1 MSEELPLPQTPVESD
16 SDSDTDVNPVSGQD
30 IFETLAGVNE
40 PENALPPLAMADLP
54 ESIRE
59 AVTRMGWQE
68 LMPVQAMSLPYS
80 LAGRDLMIQSRT
92 GSGKTGA
99 FLLPLLESVD
109 GKSNAA
115 QALILVPTRELAL
128 QVAHEAKV
136 LLGDT
141 KIKSAAL
148 YGGVG
153 YGAQLEALRDGAQV
167 IIGTPGRVLDHL
179 LRRTLSLEGLRCLV
193 FDEADRMLSIGF
205 YPDMKE
211 VSRYLPQRR
220 VPAYMFSATFPVH
233 VLRLAAEFMHEPQML
248 SLSHKEVHI
257 ALVDHVYY
265 QTDAMGKD
273 RALVRILEMES
284 PGAAM
289 IFCNTRS
296 NVHYVTAV
304 LRGFGYNADA
314 LCSDLTQSQRE
325 EVLTR
330 VRGGET
336 RFLVAT
342 DVAARGIDIA
352 DLSHVILYEPPE
364 DPESYIHRAGRTGRA
379 GAGGTVISLVDIM
392 EKLALLR
399 IAKHYKI
406 NIVEQPTPDDSALR
420 SVVEERLTA
429 LLEAKL
435 RQSTGLQKER
445 FARFL
450 PLVRHLVDNDDAE
463 TLAMLLDEYYQQALH
478 GTLPT
483 PAPMAVPSPAGRA
496 GGGRGP
502 SSGGGGSGGGG
513 GDGGRRRRS
522 RRPRGGSGSGQA

>member
-167 IIGTPGRVLDHL
+167 IIGTPAGCW
-179 LRRTLSLEGLRCLV
+179 TICC
-193 FDEADRMLSIGF
+193 
-205 YPDMKE
+205 
-211 VSRYLPQRR
+211 
-220 VPAYMFSATFPVH
+220 
-233 VLRLAAEFMHEPQML
+233 AAP
-248 SLSHKEVHI
+248 
-257 ALVDHVYY
+257 
-265 QTDAMGKD
+265 
-273 RALVRILEMES
+273 
-284 PGAAM
+284 
-289 IFCNTRS
+289 
-296 NVHYVTAV
+296 
-304 LRGFGYNADA
+304 
-314 LCSDLTQSQRE
+314 
-325 EVLTR
+325 
-330 VRGGET
+330 
-336 RFLVAT
+336 
-342 DVAARGIDIA
+342 
-352 DLSHVILYEPPE
+352 
-364 DPESYIHRAGRTGRA
+364 
-379 GAGGTVISLVDIM
+379 
-392 EKLALLR
+392 
-399 IAKHYKI
+399 
-406 NIVEQPTPDDSALR
+406 
-420 SVVEERLTA
+420 
-429 LLEAKL
+429 
-435 RQSTGLQKER
+435 
-445 FARFL
+445 
-450 PLVRHLVDNDDAE
+450 
-463 TLAMLLDEYYQQALH
+463 
-478 GTLPT
+478 
-483 PAPMAVPSPAGRA
+483 
-496 GGGRGP
+496 
-502 SSGGGGSGGGG
+502 
-513 GDGGRRRRS
+513 
-522 RRPRGGSGSGQA
+522 

>member
-1 MSEELPLPQTPVESD
+1 MNEELTLPGTPPESSVESA
-16 SDSDTDVNPVSGQD
+16 SDLFAELTGVS
-30 IFETLAGVNE
+30 E
-40 PENALPPLAMADLP
+40 PENALPPLTVEDLSPAMRA
-54 ESIRE
+54 
-59 AVTRMGWQE
+59 AVARMGWRE
-68 LMPVQAMSLPYS
+68 LMPVQAMSFPYS

-109 GKSNAA
+109 GLATAA

-128 QVAHEAKV
+128 QVAHEAQTV
-136 LLGDT
+136 FEGT
-141 KIKSAAL
+141 SINAAAL

-153 YGAQLEALRDGAQV
+153 YGAQLEALRSGAQV

-179 LRRTLSLEGLRCLV
+179 LRRTLSLADLRCLV

-211 VSRYLPQRR
+211 VSRYLPERP

-248 SLSHKEVHI
+248 SLSHSQVHI
-257 ALVDHVYY
+257 ALVDHIYY
-265 QTDAMGKD
+265 ETDAMGKD

-284 PGAAM
+284 PAAAM

-325 EVLTR
+325 EVLKR
-330 VRGGET
+330 VRNGET

-406 NIVEQPTPDDSALR
+406 NLMAQPTPDDAALR

-429 LLEAKL
+429 LLEARL
-435 RQSTGLQKER
+435 RQCTGLQKER
-445 FARFL
+445 FSRFL
-450 PLVRHLVDNDDAE
+450 PLVRHLVENDDAE
-463 TLAMLLDEYYQQALH
+463 TLAMLVDEYYQQALH
-478 GTLPT
+478 GTMPEARQT
-483 PAPMAVPSPAGRA
+483 SARPSGHG
-496 GGGRGP
+496 GGGRR
-502 SSGGGGSGGGG
+502 SSGSGS
-513 GDGGRRRRS
+513 GRRRR
-522 RRPRGGSGSGQA
+522 RPQGGAAAKS

>member
-1 MSEELPLPQTPVESD
+1 MSQELFFPE
-16 SDSDTDVNPVSGQD
+16 NPAAAADEPGGERFAELSGVS
-30 IFETLAGVNE
+30 E
-40 PENALPPLAMADLP
+40 PENALPPLEFEDLP
-54 ESIRE
+54 AAVRE
-59 AVTRMGWQE
+59 AAARMGWE
-68 LMPVQAMSLPYS
+68 RLMPVQSMTLPYS

-99 FLLPLLESVD
+99 FLLPLLESVRAD
-109 GKSNAA
+109 SGAP

-128 QVAHEAKV
+128 QVAHEAKI
-136 LLGDT
+136 LFGET
-141 KIKSAAL
+141 SIKTAAL

-153 YGAQLEALRDGAQV
+153 YGAQLEALRGGAQV

-179 LRRTLSLEGLRCLV
+179 LRRTLSLAELRCLI

-211 VSRYLPQRR
+211 VSRYLPERR

-233 VLRLAAEFMHEPQML
+233 VLRLAAEFMHDPQML

-257 ALVDHVYY
+257 AQVDHVYY
-265 QTDAMGKD
+265 ETDAMGKD
-273 RALVRILEMES
+273 RALVRILELES
-284 PGAAM
+284 PASAM

-296 NVHYVTAV
+296 NVHYVAAV
-304 LRGFGYNADA
+304 LRGFGYNADE
-314 LCSDLTQSQRE
+314 LCSDLTQGQRE
-325 EVLTR
+325 EVLRR

-352 DLSHVILYEPPE
+352 DLSHVVLYEPPE

-406 NIVEQPTPDDSALR
+406 NLVGQSTPDEAALR
-420 SVVEERLTA
+420 SVVEGRLTA
-429 LLEAKL
+429 LLEAGL
-435 RQSTGLQKER
+435 RRCTGLQKER
-445 FARFL
+445 LGRFL
-450 PLVRHLVDNDDAE
+450 PLVRQLVENDDAE

-478 GTLPT
+478 GAP
-483 PAPMAVPSPAGRA
+483 PAPTGATRQAQ
-496 GGGRGP
+496 GRGD
-502 SSGGGGSGGGG
+502 SGRRTSCDG
-513 GDGGRRRRS
+513 GGRRRGRS
-522 RRPRGGSGSGQA
+522 RGGRSAG

>member
-1 MSEELPLPQTPVESD
+1 MSEESPLPETPAEASSD
-16 SDSDTDVNPVSGQD
+16 SGSDLFAELAEVS
-30 IFETLAGVNE
+30 E
-40 PENALPPLAMADLP
+40 PENALPPLAVEDLSP
-54 ESIRE
+54 TLRE
-59 AVTRMGWQE
+59 AVVRMGWRE
-68 LMPVQAMSLPYS
+68 LMPVQAMALPYS
-80 LAGRDLMIQSRT
+80 LAARDLMIQSRT

-99 FLLPLLESVD
+99 FLLPLLEAVD
-109 GKSNAA
+109 GRVSSP

-128 QVAHEAKV
+128 QVAHEAQT
-136 LLGDT
+136 LFSGTDIAT
-141 KIKSAAL
+141 AAL

-153 YGAQLEALRDGAQV
+153 YGAQLEALRGGAQV

-179 LRRTLSLEGLRCLV
+179 LRRTLSLAELRCLV

-211 VSRYLPQRR
+211 VSRYLPERP

-248 SLSHKEVHI
+248 SLSHKQVHI
-257 ALVDHVYY
+257 AQVDHVYY
-265 QTDAMGKD
+265 ETDAMGKD
-273 RALVRILEMES
+273 RVLVRILEMES

-296 NVHYVTAV
+296 NVHYVAAV

-325 EVLTR
+325 AVLNR
-330 VRGGET
+330 VRNGET

-352 DLSHVILYEPPE
+352 DLSHVIFDEPPD

-406 NIVEQPTPDDSALR
+406 NLVAQVTPDEAALR
-420 SVVEERLTA
+420 SVVEERMTA

-435 RQSTGLQKER
+435 RQCTGLQKER
-445 FARFL
+445 FSRFL
-450 PLVRHLVDNDDAE
+450 PLVRRLIEDDDAE
-463 TLAMLLDEYYQQALH
+463 TLAMLVDEYYQQALH
-478 GTLPT
+478 GALP
-483 PAPMAVPSPAGRA
+483 PVQEIPPRAPGQS
-496 GGGRGP
+496 
-502 SSGGGGSGGGG
+502 GSGRQFSG
-513 GDGGRRRRS
+513 GGRRRR
-522 RRPRGGSGSGQA
+522 RPRGASGPKP

>member
-1 MSEELPLPQTPVESD
+1 MDEDRDILD
-16 SDSDTDVNPVSGQD
+16 AATDVAGTVQVSD
-30 IFETLAGVNE
+30 REPFADLAGVTE
-40 PENALPPLAMADLP
+40 PENALPPLSMSELP
-54 ESIRE
+54 AVLQE
-59 AVTRMGWQE
+59 AILRMGWPD
-68 LMPVQAMSLPYS
+68 LMPVQAMSLPYG
-80 LAGRDLMIQSRT
+80 LAGRDLMVQSRT

-99 FLLPLLESVD
+99 FLLPLLNFLSSQE
-109 GKSNAA
+109 KTP

-128 QVAHEAKV
+128 QVSHEAEV
-136 LLGDT
+136 LFNNTELRT
-141 KIKSAAL
+141 AAL

-153 YGAQLEALRDGAQV
+153 YGVQMEALRNGAQV
-167 IIGTPGRVLDHL
+167 IVGTPGRVLDHL
-179 LRRTLSLEGLRCLV
+179 LRRSLSLADLRCLV

-211 VSRYLPQRR
+211 VSRYLPERH
-220 VPAYMFSATFPVH
+220 VPTYMFSATFPAH
-233 VLRLAAEFMHEPQML
+233 VLRLSSEFMSEPQLL

-257 ALVDHVYY
+257 SLVDHVYY
-265 QTDAMGKD
+265 ETDAMGKD

-284 PGAAM
+284 PVAAM

-304 LRGFGYNADA
+304 LRGFGFNADA
-314 LCSDLTQSQRE
+314 LCSDLTQAQRE
-325 EVLTR
+325 AVLNR
-330 VRGGET
+330 VRNGET

-392 EKLALLR
+392 EKLALQR

-406 NIVEQPTPDDSALR
+406 NLSTLPTPDEEALR

-435 RQSTGLQKER
+435 RQTTGLVKER
-445 FARFL
+445 LARFT
-450 PLVRHLVDNDDAE
+450 PLARRFAE
-463 TLAMLLDEYYQQALH
+463 DSDVEILAMLLDEYYQKALH
-478 GTLPT
+478 GTAFLPQIK
-483 PAPMAVPSPAGRA
+483 AEEHKQSS
-496 GGGRGP
+496 RGFGK
-502 SSGGGGSGGGG
+502 SRSDNSGH
-513 GDGGRRRRS
+513 RRRRP
-522 RRPRGGSGSGQA
+522 RRPDARS

>member
-1 MSEELPLPQTPVESD
+1 MTEESPLQQTPEESAPD
-16 SDSDTDVNPVSGQD
+16 GGSGQD
-30 IFETLAGVNE
+30 LFDGLAGVNE

-54 ESIRE
+54 EAMRN
-59 AVTRMGWQE
+59 AVTRMGWAE

-99 FLLPLLESVD
+99 FLLPLLQSVD
-109 GKSNAA
+109 GNSNAA

-128 QVAHEAKV
+128 QVAHEAKILFDGTTV
-136 LLGDT
+136 
-141 KIKSAAL
+141 KSAAL

-153 YGAQLEALRDGAQV
+153 YGAQLEALRGGAQV

-179 LRRTLSLEGLRCLV
+179 LRRTLSLENLRCLV

-257 ALVDHVYY
+257 AQVDHVCYE
-265 QTDAMGKD
+265 TDAMGKD

-284 PGAAM
+284 PAAAM

-304 LRGFGYNADA
+304 LRGFGYNADE

-325 EVLTR
+325 AVLTR

-342 DVAARGIDIA
+342 YVAARGIDIP

-406 NIVEQPTPDDSALR
+406 NLVEQPTPDDAALR

-429 LLEAKL
+429 LLEARL
-435 RQSTGLQKER
+435 RQRTGLEKER
-445 FARFL
+445 FSRFL
-450 PLVRHLVDNDDAE
+450 PLVRHLVENDDAE

-478 GTLPT
+478 GIL
-483 PAPMAVPSPAGRA
+483 PAPQGAPRPSGRDDS
-496 GGGRGP
+496 GRRA
-502 SSGGGGSGGGG
+502 SGGGGSAGS
-513 GDGGRRRRS
+513 GRGRRS
-522 RRPRGGSGSGQA
+522 RRSRGGSGSGRA